1 MLENLSQSVTFYAFF
16 TAARQGKTGL
26 TVTVDVRRG
35 TTLVVTAAVAT
46 EVGGGLYR
54 YTLGS
59 GNTGTAESYAAVFKT
74 TDATVDQQHVPS
86 LWVVGPVW
94 VQEADAMAADYQQ
107 RGQPVTLPT
116 TPPAGYGG
124 PAKNIT
130 AELTEIRGG

>member
-1 MLENLSQSVTFYAFF
+1 MIETLSQPIVFYAFF

-35 TTLVVTAAVAT
+35 TTSVVTAGSAT

-54 YTLGS
+54 YTLAGA
-59 GNTGTAESYAAVFKT
+59 NTGSAESYSAIFKT

-86 LWVVGPVW
+86 LWVVGQTWPQQVST
-94 VQEADAMAADYQQ
+94 MAADYQQ
-107 RGQPVTLPT
+107 RAQPVTLPN
-116 TPPAGYGG
+116 PAPAGYGG

-130 AELTEIRGG
+130 AELTEIRGT